1 MKLAM
6 QRKITPELNY
16 GSQKERTKDG
26 YQKLVGKERKNRE
39 LLIKE

>member
-1 MKLAM
+1 M

-16 GSQKERTKDG
+16 ESQKGRMKGG
-26 YQKLVGKERKNRE
+26 YQNLVGREGKNRE